1 MTLTPENLRYILGLK
16 VKALRQRR
24 GVSLTE
30 LAAQSGLSVSYLSE
44 IENGR
49 KFPTPEKLIQ
59 LADTFEIGYEELVS
73 PQLSGELDPLA
84 VFFRSEFVTEFPFG
98 LFGLQAG
105 DLLGLVKHDPAKAA
119 AFVQTFLEIGRSYDM
134 QVEQFLLASLR
145 TYQRLHANYFPEL
158 EEAARE
164 FRLARGW
171 SSGGTQAEG
180 LREWLED
187 DLGYVIVDDVLPSL
201 PELAN
206 LRSVFL
212 PGDPPRLLVNP
223 QLAPSQRA
231 FIYGREIGFRELQLD
246 QRERTPTW
254 LRVESFE
261 QVLSDFKASYFS
273 GALMVDGDVLANAL
287 AEFLSHETWDSEAY
301 TKLMRDFGATP
312 ELFAYRVS
320 QVLPGRLGLD
330 KLYFMRFHH
339 LVGTDQYEMNKMLN
353 LTGMAVP
360 RGVGLTEHYCRRWV
374 TTRALKELDERLEA
388 GEGRSHF
395 RDVAPLVRAERVQFV
410 QEGAEFFVITVALPL
425 REPNKTSS
433 ITLGFLIDESFK
445 RVAKFW
451 DDPSLKRTQVGLT
464 CERCPIPAEG
474 CELRRVGPVFQER
487 ALRQERQA
495 EALRRLREEGVE
507 AAIGGR

>member
-273 GALMVDGDVLANAL
+273 GALMVDGDVLAP
-287 AEFLSHETWDSEAY
+287 SSC
-301 TKLMRDFGATP
+301 GARTP
-312 ELFAYRVS
+312 
-320 QVLPGRLGLD
+320 LP
-330 KLYFMRFHH
+330 
-339 LVGTDQYEMNKMLN
+339 
-353 LTGMAVP
+353 
-360 RGVGLTEHYCRRWV
+360 
-374 TTRALKELDERLEA
+374 
-388 GEGRSHF
+388 
-395 RDVAPLVRAERVQFV
+395 
-410 QEGAEFFVITVALPL
+410 
-425 REPNKTSS
+425 
-433 ITLGFLIDESFK
+433 SF
-445 RVAKFW
+445 
-451 DDPSLKRTQVGLT
+451 
-464 CERCPIPAEG
+464 
-474 CELRRVGPVFQER
+474 
-487 ALRQERQA
+487 
-495 EALRRLREEGVE
+495 
-507 AAIGGR
+507 

>member
-59 LADTFEIGYEELVS
+59 LAETFEIGYEELVS

-84 VFFRSEFVTEFPFG
+84 VFFQSEFVTEFPFG

-134 QVEQFLLASLR
+134 QVEQFLLAALR
-145 TYQRLHANYFPEL
+145 SYQRLHANYFPEL
-158 EEAARE
+158 EDAARK

-171 SSGGTQAEG
+171 SSGRRLGEG
-180 LREWLED
+180 LRKWLED
-187 DLGYVIVDDVLPSL
+187 EFDYVVVDDVLPGM
-201 PELAN
+201 PDLAN

-212 PGDPPRLLVNP
+212 EGDVPKLLVNP
-223 QLAPSQRA
+223 QLAPSQHA
-231 FIYGREIGFRELQLD
+231 FIYGREIGFRELDLD

-261 QVLSDFKASYFS
+261 QVLNDFKASYFS
-273 GALMVDGDVLANAL
+273 GALLIDGEALANAL
-287 AEFLSHETWDSEAY
+287 AEFLSHDTWDSAAY
-301 TKLMRDFGATP
+301 VKLMKDFDATP

-320 QVLPGRLGLD
+320 QILPGRLGID

-374 TTRALKELDERLEA
+374 TTRALKELDERLQA
-388 GEGRSHF
+388 GEQRSQF
-395 RDVAPLVRAERVQFV
+395 REVAPLVRAERVQFV
-410 QEGAEFFVITVALPL
+410 QEGAEFFVITVAQPL
-425 REPNKTSS
+425 REPERTSS

-451 DDPSLKRTQVGLT
+451 DDPSLRRSEVGLT
-464 CERCPIPAEG
+464 CERCPIPAEK
-474 CELRRVGPVFQER
+474 CDLRRVGPVFQER
-487 ALRQERQA
+487 AVRQERQE
-495 EALRRLREEGVE
+495 EALRRLREEGFQ
-507 AAIGGR
+507 AATGGR